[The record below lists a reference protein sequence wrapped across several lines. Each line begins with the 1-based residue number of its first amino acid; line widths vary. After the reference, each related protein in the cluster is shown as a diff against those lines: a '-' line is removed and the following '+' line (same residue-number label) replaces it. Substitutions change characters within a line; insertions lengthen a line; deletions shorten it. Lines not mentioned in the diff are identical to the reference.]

1 MEDMLAVNNIRV
13 VYNDVCLVL
22 KGISMR
28 VAAGAGV
35 ALLGS
40 NGAGKSTVL
49 RAIAGILKLVNGEIE
64 EGNIEFLGERIDRKS
79 PEKIVQ
85 MGICTVPEG
94 RGVFS
99 ELTVMENLKVGAYKR
114 EDSHGVN
121 SDLTKVFTY
130 FPVLRERRHQLA
142 GYLSGG
148 EQQMIAVGRGL
159 MAKPKLMMLDEP
171 SLGLAPIV
179 VSDIFRIIEIIH
191 REEGVAILLVEQNAK
206 IALELSEYSYIM
218 ENGRVVMDGESGV
231 LSEDL
236 DIKEFYLGLT
246 TDNSRRKNFAQV
258 KHYKRR
264 KRWLS

>member
-1 MEDMLAVNNIRV
+1 
-13 VYNDVCLVL
+13 
-22 KGISMR
+22 
-28 VAAGAGV
+28 
-35 ALLGS
+35 
-40 NGAGKSTVL
+40 
-49 RAIAGILKLVNGEIE
+49 
-64 EGNIEFLGERIDRKS
+64 
-79 PEKIVQ
+79 
-85 MGICTVPEG
+85 
-94 RGVFS
+94 
-99 ELTVMENLKVGAYKR
+99 
-114 EDSHGVN
+114 VN
-121 SDLTKVFTY
+121 SDLLKVFTY
-130 FPVLRERRHQLA
+130 FPILRERRHQLA

-148 EQQMIAVGRGL
+148 EQQMIAVGRAL

-206 IALELSEYSYIM
+206 IALELSGYGYIM
-218 ENGRVVMDGESGV
+218 ENGRVVMDAESGV
-231 LSEDL
+231 LNEDL